1 MTLVETKIKALVD
14 RFMNLKHVSAATAE
28 AEIQKFVIELKQLE
42 DTKSPLFNAVVAQL
56 AHFVAGGWLVANSQL
71 WWGRSWPGFLIVG
84 GWVAFKEYYWDA
96 NKEKQTFWD
105 NTFDA
110 LVYFAGA
117 YVQLMLR

>member
-1 MTLVETKIKALVD
+1 MTQLDAKIKQLVD
-14 RFMNLKHVSAATAE
+14 RFMTLKHVSSAVAE
-28 AEIQKFVIELKQLE
+28 EEIKKFVAELKQLE
-42 DTKSPLFNAVVAQL
+42 DVNSPLFNKVVAQL

-96 NKEKQTFWD
+96 TKEKQTFWD

-117 YVQLMLR
+117 LVQFILR